1 MSDIERERA
10 EEIMAKTLNEQR
22 ELERSIIGQHITRSW
37 FEKKEDR
44 SFADGSSVRRFVLI
58 NIEKKRFMWNEEDI
72 LVPDYESIAEI
83 FELSP
88 EVLEDLRIR
97 SLATGE
103 MPDVILP
110 KIVSGGLRFIN
121 KVS

>member
-22 ELERSIIGQHITRSW
+22 ELEQSIVGQHITRSW
-37 FEKKEDR
+37 LEKKEDR

-58 NIEKKRFMWNEEDI
+58 NIEKKRFMWNEEDF

-83 FELSP
+83 FKLSP

-110 KIVSGGLRFIN
+110 KIVSEGLRFIN